1 MSVVVSRGF
10 CRFKL
15 ALPSLLL
22 LAKDEI
28 KTPVSTVVHAAVVC
42 GPKILPIAFFLSH
55 TLRSKIIAPW
65 NMSQYQ
71 KPPRISLKTS
81 VFYLHFQVRFSL
93 AMLWTS
99 RLDTAV
105 EETWVGG
112 QFSHSCSPSSVLK
125 AVRVFIVSSCCSC
138 CFYSVVTTPV
148 YGTVHCWI
156 PLNNVTCPSWSW
168 PV

>member
-1 MSVVVSRGF
+1 MSVVVFGGF

-15 ALPSLLL
+15 ALPSLL
-22 LAKDEI
+22 
-28 KTPVSTVVHAAVVC
+28 PVSTVVHAAVVC
-42 GPKILPIAFFLSH
+42 GPKILPIGFFLSH

-71 KPPRISLKTS
+71 KPPRISLETS

-112 QFSHSCSPSSVLK
+112 QFSHSCSPSSGLK
-125 AVRVFIVSSCCSC
+125 AVRVFIVSGSCCL
-138 CFYSVVTTPV
+138 YSVVTTPV

>member
-1 MSVVVSRGF
+1 MSVVGSGGF

-15 ALPSLLL
+15 AFPSLLL
-22 LAKDEI
+22 LAKDEV
-28 KTPVSTVVHAAVVC
+28 KTEDSDFDRCPR
-42 GPKILPIAFFLSH
+42 GGGLRPENPPDRLFLSH

-71 KPPRISLKTS
+71 KPPRISLETS

-112 QFSHSCSPSSVLK
+112 QFSHSCSPSSGLK
-125 AVRVFIVSSCCSC
+125 AVRVFIVSSCC
-138 CFYSVVTTPV
+138 FYSVVTTPE